1 MRINI
6 YMTVIHSLNYLDIT
20 YNTNGTI
27 TISMINQL
35 ANMLGIQ
42 NVVSPSNLQNAINL
56 LIKDYN
62 FFTLMVQLDSLI
74 KKHSD
79 YDSAIGASGDS
90 NSLIYDSNGDENTIT
105 DKFMDITS
113 NSAHSFVTQAGQLL
127 TLSNNLA
134 QNSLLRNIYVS
145 STNKNIN
152 QKLTSFRSLL
162 TAYSTASATDKT
174 TTALNYDEDFTFG
187 FCPLFSIWANKA
199 VANGYTATTYES
211 QIKSYIT
218 PLLGPDITFLRFFSN
233 AIYLGIHNLIS
244 DTDNQNVIVNY
255 GLDVLQIMD
264 VLAAALDVP
273 VFSTNDKTTLASD
286 NNFLLF
292 ANTVQRILT
301 LCVPIINDVKN
312 KVLMNGL
319 PSYYIV
325 YCLFIICMLNNRND
339 MLTIASLNLNTL
351 YTGDYGTQ
359 LYFYA
364 TGTADVEDN
373 TSTGLTVGK
382 TYSISGTN
390 TTIET
395 DNTSTTEQTITTT
408 VYSVD
413 LTNPTSNL
421 LFVGL
426 GFI

>member
-1 MRINI
+1 
-6 YMTVIHSLNYLDIT
+6 MTVIHSLNYLDIT

-35 ANMLGIQ
+35 ANMLGVQ

-74 KKHSD
+74 KKHTDFNSTST
-79 YDSAIGASGDS
+79 DSSGNFDPLY
-90 NSLIYDSNGDENTIT
+90 NSAGDESTVT
-105 DKFMDITS
+105 DNFSDITS
-113 NSAHSFVTQAGQLL
+113 SSAHTFLTQSAQLL

-134 QNSLLRNIYVS
+134 QNNLLRNIYVS

-162 TAYSTASATDKT
+162 LAYTGASVSDKN
-174 TTALNYDEDFTFG
+174 TTALNYSTDFTYG

-211 QIKSYIT
+211 QIKSFIT
-218 PLLGPDITFLRFFSN
+218 PLVGNDVTFLRFFSN

-255 GLDVLQIMD
+255 GLDTLQIMD

-273 VFSTNDKTTLASD
+273 VFSTADKTILASD

-301 LCVPIINDVKN
+301 MCVPIINDVKN

-339 MLTIASLNLNTL
+339 MITIASLNLNTL
-351 YTGDYGTQ
+351 ATGDYGTQ

-364 TGTADVEDN
+364 TGTATVV
-373 TSTGLTVGK
+373 TVTGTGFTVGK
-382 TYSISGTN
+382 TFSTSGTDTIIEVNN
-390 TTIET
+390 TLS
-395 DNTSTTEQTITTT
+395 TSKTTTTT
-408 VYSVD
+408 VYSVNFTD
-413 LTNPTSNL
+413 PTTNL